1 MSLTTTS
8 SSSSPSPFVTAALGL
23 SAPSFHFN
31 FDWADDVE
39 DELHTQQPSG
49 RGLCHSFNDHAPP
62 VSAQEYDGR
71 ICDDL
76 TDSAYD
82 TCENSSR
89 SESKITVDDLT
100 CEGGLNEQC
109 FTSTLTT
116 EQAAPLDRLHQG
128 LAAEF
133 WGRQHAVAVDTKIHH
148 FNWLGHPVYQASGTA
163 PTDSLAI
170 ILSGPKVPKENDSL
184 RVKSMLKRAS
194 AFLDPVVVSLE
205 KSSDS
210 SSHRDFNQTH
220 ALRGHVSKFYTAH
233 GTWFTQP
240 SPLDAGLITL
250 DTGSVAIYQSPH
262 RAVGNG
268 FVESSLIPSR
278 ADWSDQYQEK
288 QVALGSS
295 PWCRNRQRLTPSSL
309 RQATWPGDPE
319 VMAPEPDLSSA
330 T

>member
-1 MSLTTTS
+1 MSPTTTS

-23 SAPSFHFN
+23 STPSLHFN

-39 DELHTQQPSG
+39 DELQTQQPSG

-62 VSAQEYDGR
+62 VSAQDYDESL
-71 ICDDL
+71 CNDL
-76 TDSAYD
+76 ADSAYD
-82 TCENSSR
+82 TCGNSSR
-89 SESKITVDDLT
+89 SESKVNIDDLT
-100 CEGGLNEQC
+100 CEGGLNERR
-109 FTSTLTT
+109 FTSTSMT
-116 EQAAPLDRLHQG
+116 EQVTPLDRLHQG

-133 WGRQHAVAVDTKIHH
+133 WGRQHAVAVDIEIHH
-148 FNWLGHPVYQASGTA
+148 FNWLGHPVNQASGTA

-170 ILSGPKVPKENDSL
+170 IRCGP
-184 RVKSMLKRAS
+184 KSMLKRAS
-194 AFLDPVVVSLE
+194 PFLDPVVVSLE

-210 SSHRDFNQTH
+210 SSHRDLNQTH

-262 RAVGNG
+262 LAVGNG

-295 PWCRNRQRLTPSSL
+295 PWCRNRQRLPPSSL
-309 RQATWPGDPE
+309 RQATLPGDPE
-319 VMAPEPDLSSA
+319 LIAPEPDLSSV